1 MGEQQASDVFAFANH
16 TSLFAV
22 GQRGRPNNK
31 PVEAALHDAL
41 LLQFLI
47 LKVEVEQERNK
58 KERVKDPE
66 STPAVTYSNRG
77 FTHTPSPPS
86 LSPAAHDIH
95 GTPRQYVS
103 LNSAALL
110 T

>member
-22 GQRGRPNNK
+22 GQRGRPNNN
-31 PVEAALHDAL
+31 PVQAALHDAL

-66 STPAVTYSNRG
+66 STPAVTYSKRG
-77 FTHTPSPPS
+77 FTHKPFFFFKQKT
-86 LSPAAHDIH
+86 AYDIP
-95 GTPRQYVS
+95 GTPRQYGS
-103 LNSAALL
+103 LN
-110 T
+110 